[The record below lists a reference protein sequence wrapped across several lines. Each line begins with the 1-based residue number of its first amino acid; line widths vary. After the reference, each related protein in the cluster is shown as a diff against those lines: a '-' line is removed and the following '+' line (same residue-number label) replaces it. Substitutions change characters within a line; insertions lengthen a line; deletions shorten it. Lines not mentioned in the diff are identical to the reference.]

1 MDNGLASL
9 ISGGIGSIASLIDTN
24 RQVKAQK
31 EYNKGQMELAKYQ
44 ADRNYQLWQE
54 NNAYNSPTAQMTRL
68 KSAGLNPNLIYDNGR
83 GATGLSSSPAE
94 SYNIP
99 AQQVVDYGHMFG
111 NATASFIQGLQ
122 AFANIQKTN
131 AETENLYQSLSNL
144 QEDNNLKKLTAIGI
158 GYSNAK
164 TKEEANVW
172 RDKLFAELAV
182 ADSTSVNLRSNAELN
197 DSRRFTENALKDYRK
212 SYLKTQIDKNL
223 YELNV
228 TNPEKIREIRSR
240 ILNISA
246 DTSAKNLENVITK
259 TLINEGVNL
268 RGGAAERYINQI
280 VNSLSELTDENL
292 PSWLNWL
299 PRVARS
305 VKLPQLSPFIPR

>member
-9 ISGGIGSIASLIDTN
+9 ISGGVGSIASLIDSN

-68 KSAGLNPNLIYDNGR
+68 KSAGLNPNLIYDNGK
-83 GATGLSSSPAE
+83 GASGLSSSPAE

-99 AQQVVDYGHMFG
+99 SQQVLDYGNMFG
-111 NATASFIQGLQ
+111 NATASFLQGLQ

-131 AETENLYQSLSNL
+131 AETENLYQTLSNL
-144 QEDNNLKKLTAIGI
+144 HEDNNLKKLTAIGI

-164 TKEEANVW
+164 TKEEADIW
-172 RDKLFAELAV
+172 RDKLFAELSV
-182 ADSTSVNLRSNAELN
+182 LDSTSINLRSSAELS
-197 DSRRFTENALKDYRK
+197 DSRRFTENALRDYRK
-212 SYLKTQIDKNL
+212 SYLKTQIDNSL
-223 YELNV
+223 YELKV
-228 TNPEKIREIRSR
+228 MNPAKVREIRSR
-240 ILNISA
+240 ILNINA
-246 DTSAKNLENVITK
+246 DTNSKNLENIITK

-280 VNSLSELTDENL
+280 VNSLSELTDEDL

-305 VKLPQLSPFIPR
+305 AKLPKLVPFIPK